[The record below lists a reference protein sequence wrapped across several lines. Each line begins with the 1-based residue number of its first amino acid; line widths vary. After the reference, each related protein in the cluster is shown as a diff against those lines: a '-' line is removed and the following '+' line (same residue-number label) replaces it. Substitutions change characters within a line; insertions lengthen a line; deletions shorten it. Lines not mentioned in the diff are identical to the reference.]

1 MTFINLKINIIMIL
15 LVNLAKI
22 RKSKLANHLVVF
34 DLTKVVPVLE
44 LLQYINFTL
53 ISRKFE
59 KSSNPVIY
67 LSTPIYDPNLF
78 FSLLMIVV
86 VVMLV
91 IHKNIFI
98 FINWIS
104 I

>member
-1 MTFINLKINIIMIL
+1 MIL

-53 ISRKFE
+53 ISKKFE
-59 KSSNPVIY
+59 KSSNLAMY

>member
-1 MTFINLKINIIMIL
+1 MIL

-59 KSSNPVIY
+59 KSSNPAMY
-67 LSTPIYDPNLF
+67 LTPIYDPNLF

-86 VVMLV
+86 VIMLV